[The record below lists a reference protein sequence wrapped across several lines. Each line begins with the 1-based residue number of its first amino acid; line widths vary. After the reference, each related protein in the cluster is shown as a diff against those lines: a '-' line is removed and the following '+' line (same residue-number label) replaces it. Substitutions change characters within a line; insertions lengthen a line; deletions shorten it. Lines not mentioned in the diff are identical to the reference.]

1 MMRRLKW
8 VFATTAGLLG
18 ALHVGLTAL
27 LYRQASLEALW
38 FSGAGL
44 AIAAVGLMNIV
55 DLRARDQSSPLILF
69 AANSALACFFIAA
82 WSFMKAPQVALG
94 VVIFAGLAACDA
106 FRSLNRF
113 KSRT

>member
-1 MMRRLKW
+1 MRRLKW

-44 AIAAVGLMNIV
+44 AMAAVGLMNIV
-55 DLRARDQSSPLILF
+55 DLRAREQSSPLILF
-69 AANSALACFFIAA
+69 AANTALSGFFVAA
-82 WSFMKAPQVALG
+82 WSLMKAPQVALG
-94 VVIFAGLAACDA
+94 IVLFAGMAACDA
-106 FRSLNRF
+106 FRSLKRI
-113 KSRT
+113 KS